1 MIENA
6 RKELVE
12 LLKIE
17 SASGQEPGIIEYL
30 ERRLREMG
38 HSPEIQHSG
47 DIVNLVLGD
56 SNLLV
61 TTHVDTI
68 IERAYPS
75 EEGDVVY
82 GTGACDAK
90 GSIASILL
98 FLEHVKN
105 LNVSIAFLADEEDG
119 GRGSEVFLKHAIPQ
133 SAIVMEPTSMLLCTS
148 HAGNIEIEF
157 EVSGRESHGSCVE
170 DGVNAIH
177 RTFEM
182 CSEIRKVAENHSR
195 MGFDV
200 SIQEI
205 MAENPFYLV
214 PDTCS
219 GRIEVRLPSL
229 SDAKE
234 TAERIEKILK
244 EYCREYRFKEIWS
257 GYELPG
263 HHPLVELF
271 KKAGVTR
278 TGWMKSWTDALNFHK
293 KGIPAVVFGPGA
305 LSVAHTR
312 MEHIDL
318 NEIVHSVEILENINR
333 YAPEFYPL

>member
-1 MIENA
+1 VIESA
-6 RKELVE
+6 GKELAE
-12 LLKIE
+12 LLKIG

-30 ERRLREMG
+30 ERRLRDMG

-56 SNLLV
+56 SSLLI

-68 IERAYPS
+68 MERACLR
-75 EEGDVVY
+75 EEGNVIY

-90 GSIASILL
+90 GCIASILL
-98 FLEHVKN
+98 FLKHVKD
-105 LNVSIAFLADEEDG
+105 LNVSIAFLSDEEDG
-119 GRGSEVFLKHAIPQ
+119 GRGSEVFLKHVTPQ
-133 SAIVMEPTSMLLCTS
+133 SVIVMEPTSMLLCTS

-177 RTFEM
+177 RSFEM
-182 CSEIRKVAENHSR
+182 WSELRRLAEDHSR
-195 MGFDV
+195 TGFDV

-214 PDTCS
+214 PDACS

-229 SDAKE
+229 SDAEE
-234 TAERIEKILK
+234 TAERIEKILVK
-244 EYCREYRFKEIWS
+244 YCRRYRFKEIWS

-263 HHPLVELF
+263 NHPLVELF

-278 TGWMKSWTDALNFHK
+278 TDWMRSWTDALNFHK
-293 KGIPAVVFGPGA
+293 KGVPAVVFGPGD
-305 LSVAHTR
+305 LSVAHTG
-312 MEHIDL
+312 MEHINL
-318 NEIVHSVEILENINR
+318 NDIVHAVEILEKINR
-333 YAPEFYPL
+333 YAPEFYSL